1 MIVQLL
7 LLTQLIA
14 CEDTKEEPPPPPP
27 QAQAAPE
34 EKKPEPPSQE
44 QKAEATKTDGAAAE
58 GTDPKVS
65 TQTKLIA
72 TGEVKA
78 AQSKLLLSNVKRQL
92 KARAKKEGFSG
103 VKDVKLTKQTC
114 SGGSC
119 TGIGQGTAFKT
130 VVSYAAGNAVAVQQ
144 EDKSSKNAII
154 KEIKDNKYVVTYE
167 DASEA
172 TVEKSALSVRKK
184 EKAKEA
190 PAAPKAAE

>member
-14 CEDTKEEPPPPPP
+14 CEDTKEEPPPPPT
-27 QAQAAPE
+27 AQAAP
-34 EKKPEPPSQE
+34 EKKPEPPKKE
-44 QKAEATKTDGAAAE
+44 EKVEEAKTEGAAGE
-58 GTDPKVS
+58 GTAPKVS
-65 TQTKLIA
+65 TQTKIIA

-92 KARAKKEGFSG
+92 KARAKKEGFTG

-130 VVSYAAGNAVAVQQ
+130 IVSYEAGNAVAVKQDD
-144 EDKSSKNAII
+144 ESLKNAII
-154 KEIKDNKYVVTYE
+154 KEIKDDKYVVTYE

-172 TVEKSALSVRKK
+172 TVEKATLSVRKK
-184 EKAKEA
+184 EKADEK
-190 PAAPKAAE
+190 PAK

>member
-14 CEDTKEEPPPPPP
+14 CEDTKEEPPPPPT
-27 QAQAAPE
+27 AQAAPE
-34 EKKPEPPSQE
+34 EKKPEPPKKEEKSE
-44 QKAEATKTDGAAAE
+44 EAKAEGAATDGTA
-58 GTDPKVS
+58 PKVS

-130 VVSYAAGNAVAVQQ
+130 IVAYEAGNAVAVKQ
-144 EDKSSKNAII
+144 EDASMKNAII

-172 TVEKSALSVRKK
+172 TVEKAALSVRKK
-184 EKAKEA
+184 EKAEEKAEE
-190 PAAPKAAE
+190 KAAE